1 MLLNLQL
8 LVINIEMLV
17 CEKQIL
23 ERKMIFF
30 FFPFQYEDEF
40 TPSDM
45 DNEDLYS

>member
-30 FFPFQYEDEF
+30 FPFQYEDEF